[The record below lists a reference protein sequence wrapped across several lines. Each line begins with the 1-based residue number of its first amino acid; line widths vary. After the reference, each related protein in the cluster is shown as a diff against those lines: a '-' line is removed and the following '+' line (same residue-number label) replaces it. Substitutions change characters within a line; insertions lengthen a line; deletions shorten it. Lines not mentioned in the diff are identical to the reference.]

1 MNNIRA
7 SQQARTRVSR
17 CRNSVRVA
25 EDDYVDNHSGLFPP
39 TDSFLSVPQEIKA
52 KTLALADVPDEDDIS
67 PRVENVIYDV
77 DGDAVGSFARVG
89 QETFITAHHVVESLA
104 YGQPPMVC
112 GEAKNGFLAQFGDG
126 EDHFCIVL
134 HENKTSD
141 WAHVYCSAPLQGP
154 ILEMAPF
161 VPDAKVEIPYARNGS
176 KVVYSAP
183 LSPIEDVYGYATI
196 HDPPFV
202 PGTSGMPVLHH
213 GRLVGIFVGKQRE
226 NGIVSLVNP
235 EHDSLAAISN
245 AIGDIDLYGKK
256 KLSRFVRSGK
266 ISSSD
271 YAEKVRGLTL
281 RFGRPPTSYEIRQEV
296 DYHYMYEQDA
306 YADDEEEEDEYY
318 NTYYNEDQDFRRY
331 LNPYDDP
338 DFGADEG
345 RFSDNDDAD
354 YEREKRHNMM
364 TGQRTL
370 HFDGYG
376 KKKKVSF
383 YETPKV
389 IVRPQTQ
396 FEVIPPETQVDESSD
411 EEETGD
417 ELEDAVPLALPS
429 NNPFDDAGIVAE
441 ALSNKTEVY
450 NPFDV
455 IATTPPP
462 VKLTSPVEAFGY
474 KNSEKTRVMKSE
486 ILTETAPQVVR
497 AKLDSYANAV
507 RSGNVAEM
515 ISSLPTTAEMSKA
528 RMATEVAALKREIKI
543 LNDQGIVAMDPVVLT
558 SHEIEK
564 YPASEHEKQQL
575 NKELKVLRSIK
586 GVRDRKEAE
595 REVQQ
600 RRALRIQEAM
610 NIKTRELADMKAQ
623 LERLQA
629 STSGKKNF

>member
-1 MNNIRA
+1 M
-7 SQQARTRVSR
+7 T
-17 CRNSVRVA
+17 
-25 EDDYVDNHSGLFPP
+25 
-39 TDSFLSVPQEIKA
+39 
-52 KTLALADVPDEDDIS
+52 DVPDEDDIT

-89 QETFITAHHVVESLA
+89 QETFITAHHVIESLA
-104 YGQPPMVC
+104 YGQPPMMC
-112 GEAKNGFLAQFGDG
+112 GEARSGFLAQFGDG
-126 EDHFCIVL
+126 EDHFCVVL

-141 WAHVYCSAPLQGP
+141 WAHVYCSAPLKGP
-154 ILEMAPF
+154 VLGMAPF
-161 VPDAKVEIPYARNGS
+161 VPDAIVEIPYARNGS
-176 KVVYSAP
+176 KMVYSAP

-196 HDPPFV
+196 HNPPFV

-235 EHDSLAAISN
+235 EHDSLAAISS
-245 AIGDIDLYGKK
+245 AIGDVDLYGKK

-296 DYHYMYEQDA
+296 DFHYMYEQDA
-306 YADDEEEEDEYY
+306 YADDEEEEEEYY
-318 NTYYNEDQDFRRY
+318 DTYYDEDQRPGRY

-354 YEREKRHNMM
+354 YEREKRYNML
-364 TGQRTL
+364 TGRRTL

-376 KKKKVSF
+376 KKKKVVF
-383 YETPKV
+383 EEAPKM

-396 FEVIPPETQVDESSD
+396 FEVVPPETQLNSPED
-411 EEETGD
+411 EETGD
-417 ELEDAVPLALPS
+417 ELEEATPIAPS
-429 NNPFDDAGIVAE
+429 YNPFDDFDAVAE
-441 ALSNKTEVY
+441 ALGSKVEIN

-455 IATTPPP
+455 IVPAPPP
-462 VKLTSPVEAFGY
+462 ARFTSPVEASSYTGG
-474 KNSEKTRVMKSE
+474 SKTKAQKGE
-486 ILTETAPQVVR
+486 LLTGMAPLVVKT
-497 AKLDSYANAV
+497 KLDSYANAV
-507 RSGNVAEM
+507 KAGNVAEM
-515 ISSLPTTAEMSKA
+515 INNLPTTAEMSKA
-528 RMATEVAALKREIKI
+528 RMAVEVAALKREIKI

-586 GVRDRKEAE
+586 GVRERKEAE

-610 NIKTRELADMKAQ
+610 NIKTRELAEMKAQ
-623 LERLQA
+623 LEKLQA

>member
-7 SQQARTRVSR
+7 SQRARTRVSR

-25 EDDYVDNHSGLFPP
+25 EDDYVDNHSGLFTP
-39 TDSFLSVPQEIKA
+39 TDGFLSVPQEIKA
-52 KTLALADVPDEDDIS
+52 KTIALADVPDEDDIT

-89 QETFITAHHVVESLA
+89 QETFVTAHHVIESLA
-104 YGQPPMVC
+104 FGQPQMMC
-112 GEAKNGFLAQFGDG
+112 GEAKSGFLAQFGDG
-126 EDHFCIVL
+126 EDHFCVVL

-141 WAHVYCSAPLQGP
+141 WAHVYCSAPLKGP

-161 VPDAKVEIPYARNGS
+161 VPDATVEIPYARNGS
-176 KVVYSAP
+176 KVVYSAA

-196 HDPPFV
+196 HNTPFV

-235 EHDSLAAISN
+235 EHDSLAAISS

-266 ISSSD
+266 ISSAD

-306 YADDEEEEDEYY
+306 YTDDEEEEEEYY
-318 NTYYNEDQDFRRY
+318 DTYYNEDQSFGRY

-354 YEREKRHNMM
+354 YEREKRHNML

-376 KKKKVSF
+376 KKKKVAF
-383 YETPKV
+383 EEAPKM

-396 FEVIPPETQVDESSD
+396 FEVIPPVTQLDSYNPFDDVEAVNPFDDVEAVKEALSAKVET
-411 EEETGD
+411 
-417 ELEDAVPLALPS
+417 
-429 NNPFDDAGIVAE
+429 NNPFDV
-441 ALSNKTEVY
+441 VM
-450 NPFDV
+450 P
-455 IATTPPP
+455 TPPP
-462 VKLTSPVEAFGY
+462 VRFTSPVEAFGY
-474 KNSEKTRVMKSE
+474 TGGGKTRTQKNE
-486 ILTETAPQVVR
+486 LLTEMAPQVVKM
-497 AKLDSYANAV
+497 KLDGYANAV
-507 RSGNVAEM
+507 KTGNVAEM
-515 ISSLPTTAEMSKA
+515 LNNLPTTAEMSKA
-528 RMATEVAALKREIKI
+528 RMAAEVAALKREIKI

-586 GVRDRKEAE
+586 GVRERKEAE

-610 NIKTRELADMKAQ
+610 NIKTRELAEMKAQ
-623 LERLQA
+623 LEKLQA
-629 STSGKKNF
+629 STSGRKNF